1 MSDLEQRAAAQLRAI
16 VEHYAACE
24 AEVVRAY
31 FGEPHSM
38 EDNVDVLL
46 RQMGREIQTANWL
59 NRAQRMLDDLELG
72 TDRHTFA
79 DFLMQIAEETKHYV
93 LLADL
98 AEWAADRKLTRDELR
113 RYEVY
118 ARWDPQGRADKLSN
132 PLLPEANRMLE
143 VGRAL
148 IEELGFERG
157 NEVARLSEGGGGGAF
172 VECARLAGDEFRDR
186 LAEAMRIIV
195 KDEMHHGPERIDGFA
210 ETWVQSEDDLATATR
225 WLRRFMAQHLRVRNE
240 IWRYP
245 LSAER
250 LEAIDRAVTPSS
262 AALAAEPT
270 R

>member
-1 MSDLEQRAAAQLRAI
+1 VPDLEKRAARELRAI

-31 FGEPHSM
+31 FAQSHSM
-38 EDNVDVLL
+38 DENVDVLL

-59 NRAQRMLDDLELG
+59 NRAQRMLEDLEI
-72 TDRHTFA
+72 TADRHDFA
-79 DFLMQIAEETKHYV
+79 ELLDQIADETNHYV

-98 AEWAADRKLTRDELR
+98 AEWAAGRKLERDQLR

-118 ARWDPQGRADKLSN
+118 ARYDPMGRPEKRSN
-132 PLLPEANRMLE
+132 SLLPEATRMVE

-172 VECARLAGDEFRDR
+172 VECTRLEGDEFRDR
-186 LAEAMRIIV
+186 LAQAMRRIV
-195 KDEMHHGPERIDGFA
+195 EDEMHHGPERIDGFA
-210 ETWVQSEDDLATATR
+210 RNWVRSEEDLATATR
-225 WLRRFMAQHLRVRNE
+225 WLRDFMFQHLRVRNE

-250 LEAIDRAVTPSS
+250 LAAIDAIV
-262 AALAAEPT
+262 
-270 R
+270 

>member
-1 MSDLEQRAAAQLRAI
+1 MSDLEKRAAGELRRI
-16 VEHYAACE
+16 VEHYAAAE

-31 FGEPHSM
+31 FAAPRSNE
-38 EDNVDVLL
+38 ENVDVLL

-59 NRAQRMLDDLELG
+59 NRAQSMLDELEV
-72 TDRHTFA
+72 TVERHRFA
-79 DFLMQIAEETKHYV
+79 DFLEQIAEETQHYV

-98 AEWAADRKLTRDELR
+98 AEWAAGRRLTGDELR

-118 ARWDPQGRADKLSN
+118 ARWDPMGRADKLFN

-148 IEELGFERG
+148 IEDLGFERG

-172 VECARLAGDEFRDR
+172 IECASLRGDEFRER
-186 LAEAMRIIV
+186 LAEAMRRIV

-210 ETWVQSEDDLATATR
+210 RDWIAADGDLAIASG
-225 WLRRFMAQHLRVRNE
+225 WLRRFMSQHLRVRNE

-245 LSAER
+245 LPEQR
-250 LEAIDRAVTPSS
+250 LTELDRHELRAKS
-262 AALAAEPT
+262 
-270 R
+270 